1 MKMANDSG
9 PDREIRCLWKHYS
22 MKPRQDVW
30 KPCKRGELTS
40 PLMILRCAT
49 RLNIYRWTTTFTL
62 YHNNLLPIDLHERRL
77 RELWVNVI
85 SIIEFLILWLAIDSG
100 MAAIKYSDLQN
111 NRYVVTVLNQYVSRA
126 RILQKSFIGS
136 LTNYTF
142 SYDRMLDMKV
152 NIFFLYTFAPKTLTR
167 TVFCP
172 GKYGSV
178 FTIYTRPSFIN
189 FISFR
194 RQGGIKQFLK
204 MLAGSLKNINTTVQD
219 LKKFDVD
226 ENVLLSCY
234 KCLWFSFL
242 SFPAFIADSRKWEG
256 ESTRNSH
263 PQAPRCARFLSSS
276 KPTWYS
282 LHRNLESHQ
291 ELEFQELL
299 PSRLCDYA
307 YNLCVSFNEFY
318 SCCKVSYRMICETQ
332 TSFFLSNKGQVWASV
347 SFM

>member
-22 MKPRQDVW
+22 MKPRQDAW

-49 RLNIYRWTTTFTL
+49 RLNIYRWITTFTL

-152 NIFFLYTFAPKTLTR
+152 NILFFCTPSLPRHWRVLCFVQGNTAVYLLYTHARVSSILSRSEDK
-167 TVFCP
+167 V
-172 GKYGSV
+172 GSN
-178 FTIYTRPSFIN
+178 N
-189 FISFR
+189 F
-194 RQGGIKQFLK
+194 
-204 MLAGSLKNINTTVQD
+204 
-219 LKKFDVD
+219 
-226 ENVLLSCY
+226 
-234 KCLWFSFL
+234 
-242 SFPAFIADSRKWEG
+242 
-256 ESTRNSH
+256 
-263 PQAPRCARFLSSS
+263 
-276 KPTWYS
+276 
-282 LHRNLESHQ
+282 
-291 ELEFQELL
+291 
-299 PSRLCDYA
+299 
-307 YNLCVSFNEFY
+307 
-318 SCCKVSYRMICETQ
+318 
-332 TSFFLSNKGQVWASV
+332 
-347 SFM
+347 

>member
-152 NIFFLYTFAPKTLTR
+152 NIFFFVHLRSQDIDAYFVLSREIRQCIYYIHTPEFHQFYLVQKTRWDQTISKNVGRLSQEHQH
-167 TVFCP
+167 
-172 GKYGSV
+172 YGS
-178 FTIYTRPSFIN
+178 
-189 FISFR
+189 
-194 RQGGIKQFLK
+194 
-204 MLAGSLKNINTTVQD
+204 GSQKVWCRWKCIV
-219 LKKFDVD
+219 
-226 ENVLLSCY
+226 VLLQV
-234 KCLWFSFL
+234 FVIFVFE
-242 SFPAFIADSRKWEG
+242 FPGI
-256 ESTRNSH
+256 H
-263 PQAPRCARFLSSS
+263 C
-276 KPTWYS
+276 
-282 LHRNLESHQ
+282 
-291 ELEFQELL
+291 
-299 PSRLCDYA
+299 RL
-307 YNLCVSFNEFY
+307 
-318 SCCKVSYRMICETQ
+318 
-332 TSFFLSNKGQVWASV
+332 
-347 SFM
+347 